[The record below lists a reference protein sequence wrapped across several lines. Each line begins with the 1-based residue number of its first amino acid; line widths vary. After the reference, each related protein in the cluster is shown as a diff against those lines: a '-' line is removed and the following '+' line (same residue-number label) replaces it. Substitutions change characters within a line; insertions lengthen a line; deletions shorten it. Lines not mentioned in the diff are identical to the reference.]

1 MPWEFIECFVAAEM
15 PEEKESPQ
23 EAQRS
28 ALAVAL
34 GIGWELAVFT
44 GLSFWLGYWLD
55 GRFRSS
61 PWGVLVCTLTGICV
75 ALYRLVRTFSGPSN
89 HGARRG

>member
-1 MPWEFIECFVAAEM
+1 MSEQR
-15 PEEKESPQ
+15 ESSR
-23 EAQRS
+23 EAGSS

-34 GIGWELAVFT
+34 SVGWELAVCT

-55 GRFRSS
+55 GRFHTS

-75 ALYRLVRTFSGPSN
+75 ALYRLVRTFSGPQN
-89 HGARRG
+89 GGKGRR

>member
-1 MPWEFIECFVAAEM
+1 M
-15 PEEKESPQ
+15 PEENESSRQ
-23 EAQRS
+23 ARSS

-34 GIGWELAVFT
+34 SVGWELAVCT

-55 GRFRSS
+55 GRFGSS

-75 ALYRLVRTFSGPSN
+75 ALYRLVRAFSGPQN
-89 HGARRG
+89 GGKGRR